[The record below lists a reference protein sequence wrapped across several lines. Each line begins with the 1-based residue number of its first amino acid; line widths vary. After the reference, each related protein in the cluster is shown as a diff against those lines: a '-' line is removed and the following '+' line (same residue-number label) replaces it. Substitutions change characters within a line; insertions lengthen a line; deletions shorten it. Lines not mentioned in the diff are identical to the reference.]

1 MLTPLCCRLL
11 TRGESRGEEQQELT
25 VVVDTAVLQTP
36 SSLGRVLQASA
47 LGESRGEEQ
56 QKRTALVDTAVLQLP
71 HSRRWVDATTQWAS

>member
-1 MLTPLCCRLL
+1 M
-11 TRGESRGEEQQELT
+11 
-25 VVVDTAVLQTP
+25 VVDTAVLQTP

-71 HSRRWVDATTQWAS
+71 HSRRWVDASPPLLGWYHGHLLWCPRLAAHS